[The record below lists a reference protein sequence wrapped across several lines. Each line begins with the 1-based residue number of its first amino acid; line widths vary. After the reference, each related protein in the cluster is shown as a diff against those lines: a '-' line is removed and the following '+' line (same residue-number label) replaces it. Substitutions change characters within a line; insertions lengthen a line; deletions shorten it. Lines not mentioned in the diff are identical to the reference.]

1 MKARAG
7 RLVVEAIVVVRDE
20 RVMIILPK
28 EIVVAVSPWILASR
42 IARSPHVC
50 DGLSVSM
57 EILL

>member
-1 MKARAG
+1 
-7 RLVVEAIVVVRDE
+7 VVEAVVLVRDE

-28 EIVVAVSPWILASR
+28 EIVVTVPPWIVASR

-57 EILL
+57 KILLCGH